1 MWRWPV
7 PWERLISALAD
18 IWPWPASIGIGH
30 PSVTPVHAA
39 LVRFKALPRRVH
51 AVVVLVALLMVASPM
66 LAAMGGTSPPSDR
79 LAETGFAGVAG
90 RQVVP
95 AARATLVAF
104 DPSDLSDDFAYM
116 AAVPFST
123 FWVEDEGV
131 AVSSPLLFYQGPMAS
146 PTEEETALDAGVGV
160 HYFMDDYAVAC
171 GGSLASMMTVGL
183 DDLKAAELKELWGAQ
198 ELVKVGDLGAVE
210 AAARIAE
217 LGWEWS
223 NSAVVAVIDPTV
235 APISERVEGEMSG
248 TLEALPVISGEFTGS
263 IEPSF
268 HTANAYPFDVPKGYA
283 YVRAELTWQRVDP
296 LPGLVQRGK
305 ELGFHLY
312 AGEVMV
318 ALSDQWNAMSGAAD
332 TVQSFVYTPGQWR
345 AEVVY
350 IPTMG
355 VLDIEKPPTIM
366 RLYDPADYTLSYTLL
381 GGVDVP
387 VPDVPDA
394 GARDAVF
401 TLRWDDGSRDL
412 GLFLRDPT
420 GQEIGSA
427 LATGTGGTQTLELP
441 KLGAGAYTVSV
452 VALDDSTGD
461 VTFDVEYSW
470 EQTMSREEVGGLTAA
485 AQGAVL
491 ASEMNAP
498 LLYATPGGL
507 SAETEHALDLLG
519 VRDVVLMD
527 LMGRGS
533 AARDAIKGMRG
544 AGGPGIDVETVGTY
558 EGAVAR
564 VLQQTK
570 GTRSGTQDV
579 VVTTVDPWSYWL
591 TAQDA
596 TNPAGEEWGARF
608 VGPAAYEAAL
618 HACPVLVTETDS
630 RLSCAEAY
638 HTVMWTLH
646 NRATVPVAAFYN
658 TGTAVYDALAS
669 LGMDR
674 EGKETIVTVA
684 DQYDIGTPWDRALVG
699 PSTPGRIAGT
709 PVDCAYWVARGALY
723 PLVIFAN
730 PSVDTSLDPTGGMRW
745 VGSVS
750 QRTPLGR
757 LVEVSPSQEVKLSN
771 PVTFTWACYL
781 YKFNERASNY
791 WGAKYEAADGSIPG
805 ESPSDHPWDHG
816 TLPDL
821 SEDVYKMYSD
831 QAGFGEA
838 ESAAYAETIENL
850 NRGTIMWVETMHGSN
865 RGGGLVG
872 WWSST
877 QNTEANPHRGYEEAA
892 GRLMGSSEDPDV
904 LTLGKYTGYDIL
916 PCSSPITDLNI
927 LPERHDGVVL
937 AYLNQD
943 PQTYG
948 VYGADLDRDLGNV
961 HSMGLFAGSCS
972 ISNTFLHLALVRHG
986 CVYQVIDPWL
996 TSWYVEL
1003 GQETF
1008 YRDVGYGER
1017 TVGEAY
1023 EHAISLIGA
1032 EYITQDWF
1040 WDHWENI
1047 VFFGEPDMRM
1057 YTPYAPIP
1065 RPEVLGENVVLDG
1078 HAVMSASSHPANLS
1092 ASGAWV
1098 VLASVGAVMLAVE
1111 AYVHLKGRPVAL
1123 RDRSRRARKAAKRA
1137 ARKAARA
1144 RPVPTA
1150 SSQPGPPS

>member
-1 MWRWPV
+1 V
-7 PWERLISALAD
+7 E
-18 IWPWPASIGIGH
+18 
-30 PSVTPVHAA
+30 PVHAA
-39 LVRFKALPRRVH
+39 LVRFRALPRRAH
-51 AVVVLVALLMVASPM
+51 AAVVLVALLMVASPA
-66 LAAMGGTSPPSDR
+66 LAAMGGASPPSDE
-79 LAETGFAGVAG
+79 LKEDGFAGVAG
-90 RQVVP
+90 RPVVP
-95 AARATLVAF
+95 VARATLVAF
-104 DPSDLSDDFAYM
+104 DPVDLSDDFAYM

-131 AVSSPLLFYQGPMAS
+131 AVSSPLLFYQEPMAS
-146 PTEEETALDAGVGV
+146 PSEEETALDAGKGV

-171 GGSLASMMTVGL
+171 GGSLASMVTVGL
-183 DDLKAAELKELWGAQ
+183 DGLKASELRELWSAE
-198 ELVKVGDLGAVE
+198 ELVQVPDLGAVE
-210 AAARIAE
+210 TAARIAE

-223 NSAVVAVIDPTV
+223 DRAVVAVIDPAV
-235 APISERVEGEMSG
+235 APTAGRVEGNLSG
-248 TLEALPVISGEFTGS
+248 TLASLPVITGEATGS

-268 HTANAYPFDVPKGYA
+268 HSANAHPFDVPKGYA
-283 YVRAELTWQRVDP
+283 YVSASLAWQRIDP
-296 LPGLVQRGK
+296 LPGLIQRGK

-312 AGEVMV
+312 AGDVMV
-318 ALSDQWNAMSGAAD
+318 ALSDQWNAMSGAGD
-332 TVQSFVYTPGQWR
+332 SVSSYVYTPGQWK

-355 VLDIEKPPTIM
+355 VLDLERPPTIM
-366 RLYDPADYTLSYTLL
+366 RLYEPADYTLSYSMYA
-381 GGVDVP
+381 GVDVS
-387 VPDVPDA
+387 VPDVPEA
-394 GARDAVF
+394 GARAAVF
-401 TLRWDDGSRDL
+401 TLRWDDASRDL

-441 KLGAGAYTVSV
+441 ELGAGAYTVSV
-452 VALDDSTGD
+452 VALDGSAGSA
-461 VTFDVEYSW
+461 TFDVDYSW
-470 EQTMSREEVGGLTAA
+470 EQTMSREEVGGLAAA

-498 LLYATPGGL
+498 LLYATPRGL
-507 SAETEHALDLLG
+507 PSETEGALDLLG
-519 VRDVVLMD
+519 VREVVLLD

-533 AARDAIKGMRG
+533 AARGAIEGMRG
-544 AGGPGIDVETVGTY
+544 AGPGVDVETVGTY

-570 GTRSGTQDV
+570 RSRSGTQDV

-591 TAQDA
+591 TAQDS
-596 TNPAGEEWGARF
+596 TNPAGEEWGGRF

-618 HACPVLVTETDS
+618 HACPVLVTETES
-630 RLSCAEAY
+630 RLSCAKAY

-646 NRATVPVAAFYN
+646 TRATVPVGAFYN
-658 TGTAVYDALAS
+658 TGTAVYDALGS
-669 LGMDR
+669 LGLDR
-674 EGKETIVTVA
+674 EGRETIVTVA

-723 PLVIFAN
+723 PLVVFAN
-730 PSVDTSLDPTGGMRW
+730 PAVDTSLDPTGGMRW

-757 LVEVSPSQEVKLSN
+757 LTEVSPSREAKLSS

-781 YKFNERASNY
+781 YKFNERASKY
-791 WGAKYEAADGSIPG
+791 WGAKYESADGSIPG
-805 ESPSDHPWDHG
+805 ESGSDHPWDHG

-821 SEDVYKMYSD
+821 SEDVYQTYSE

-838 ESAAYAETIENL
+838 ESAAYAETVENL
-850 NRGTIMWVETMHGSN
+850 NRGTIMWVETMHGGSN
-865 RGGGLVG
+865 GGGVVG

-904 LTLGKYTGYDIL
+904 LTLGKYTGVDIL
-916 PCSSPITDLNI
+916 PCSGPRTDLNI

-937 AYLNQD
+937 AYMNQD

-948 VYGADLDRDLGNV
+948 IYGADLDRDLGNL
-961 HSMGLFAGSCS
+961 HSMGMFAGSCS
-972 ISNTFLHLALVRHG
+972 ISNTFLHLSLIRHG

-1003 GQETF
+1003 GQEVF
-1008 YRDVGYGER
+1008 YRDVGYGEL

-1023 EHAISLIGA
+1023 EDAISLIGA

-1047 VFFGEPDMRM
+1047 VFFGEPDMKM
-1057 YTPYAPIP
+1057 YTPYDPIP
-1065 RPEVLGENVVLDG
+1065 RPDVLGEDLVLEG
-1078 HAVMSASSHPANLS
+1078 HSVMSASSHPSDLG
-1092 ASGAWV
+1092 ASGMWAV
-1098 VLASVGAVMLAVE
+1098 VAALGAVMLAVE
-1111 AYVHLKGRPVAL
+1111 AYAHLKGRPA
-1123 RDRSRRARKAAKRA
+1123 SPKGRRARAKRAARRA
-1137 ARKAARA
+1137 ARKAARS
-1144 RPVPTA
+1144 RPGPAA
-1150 SSQPGPPS
+1150 SSRPGQPS